1 MWQSHLTFGV
11 ALFLKEGAPGNVY
24 YLRSNHLD
32 STDLFNIISTIF
44 NIDNI
49 IFFSIT
55 TTFNTLSLV
64 TTMNGNYANRSRSN
78 ENHSNR
84 MSSSR
89 NPSNG
94 NRSNR
99 NSLNGNYSYGN
110 ISNGNLLDGNISNEI
125 LLDGDLSNG
134 NLSNGD
140 LSNGNLSNGLSHSS
154 APQTDW
160 KNLFHIKT
168 NWLEKCQAE
177 LQDSQLKYLQV
188 QEQCRK
194 LQESYKELRM
204 AWQNLWAEQEKDW
217 QLRAETARAF
227 QEFQTAY
234 EEERK
239 QRLPSK
245 QARQSFDNT
254 LQRSLLLLNGTAQN
268 TARDSNPF
276 YFNLGCDSFENLTQL
291 ATPNQSPPLLSTLN
305 PIAPVFSSPLDHT
318 RAHSADSAYYSP
330 SSQEA
335 RNGNEPV
342 MCNDSSAANS
352 SNASLIASPPTPPNS
367 SQTQFR
373 IPRMRSEFPRRRYS
387 DSYLTDMRA
396 GRAFT
401 PE

>member
-1 MWQSHLTFGV
+1 
-11 ALFLKEGAPGNVY
+11 
-24 YLRSNHLD
+24 
-32 STDLFNIISTIF
+32 
-44 NIDNI
+44 
-49 IFFSIT
+49 
-55 TTFNTLSLV
+55 
-64 TTMNGNYANRSRSN
+64 MNGNYSNRSRSN
-78 ENHSNR
+78 EYHSNR

-99 NSLNGNYSYGN
+99 NSLNGNSSNENIANGNYSYGN
-110 ISNGNLLDGNISNEI
+110 ISNGNLLNGNLWNGNYSNRNISNEI

-177 LQDSQLKYLQV
+177 LHDSQLKFLQV
-188 QEQCRK
+188 QEQCQK

-204 AWQNLWAEQEKDW
+204 AWQNLWVEQEKDW

-227 QEFQTAY
+227 QEFQTVY

-239 QRLPSK
+239 QRLSTE

-254 LQRSLLLLNGTAQN
+254 LQRGLLLLNGTAQN

-276 YFNLGCDSFENLTQL
+276 GFQLGRDPFENLAQL
-291 ATPNQSPPLLSTLN
+291 ATPNQSPPLQCTLN
-305 PIAPVFSSPLDHT
+305 PVAPVFSSPLDHT

-342 MCNDSSAANS
+342 MLNESSIANS
-352 SNASLIASPPTPPNS
+352 SNASSISSPPTPPNPS
-367 SQTQFR
+367 PTQFR
-373 IPRMRSEFPRRRYS
+373 IPRIRSEFPRRRYS